1 MPETV
6 HAHMSASV
14 DRILVTPGDAIEDGS
29 PLIILASM
37 NLEFAVVTEV
47 AGVVLYLHVAEG
59 DAVRPGQP
67 LVDLSTE

>member
-1 MPETV
+1 VPETV
-6 HAHMSASV
+6 HARMSASV

-37 NLEFAVVTEV
+37 NTEFAVLTDV
-47 AGVVLYLHVAEG
+47 AGVVIYLHVAEG

>member
-6 HAHMSASV
+6 HSHMNGSV
-14 DRILVTPGDAIEDGS
+14 NRIIVAPGDAIEDGS
-29 PLIILASM
+29 PLVILEAM
-37 NLEFAVVTEV
+37 NMEFAVMTEV
-47 AGVVLYLHVAEG
+47 AGVVVYLHVAEG

>member
-1 MPETV
+1 MPETL
-6 HAHMSASV
+6 HAPVSASV
-14 DRILVTPGDAIEDGS
+14 DKILVRPGDAIEDGS

-37 NLEFAVVTEV
+37 NREFAVMTEV
-47 AGVVLYLHVAEG
+47 AGVVIYLHVAEG

>member
-1 MPETV
+1 VPETL
-6 HAHMSASV
+6 HAPVSANV
-14 DRILVTPGDAIEDGS
+14 DKILVRPGDAIEDGS

-37 NLEFAVVTEV
+37 NREFAVMTEV
-47 AGVVLYLHVAEG
+47 AGVVIYLHVAEG

>member
-1 MPETV
+1 
-6 HAHMSASV
+6 MSASV

-29 PLIILASM
+29 PLVILGSM
-37 NLEFAVVTEV
+37 NMEFAVMTEV
-47 AGVVLYLHVAEG
+47 AGVVTYLHVAEG